1 VLNGWLVDRKG
12 ARMDRLTEMTCF
24 VPSVETGSFAAAGK
38 ELLMSAQLVG
48 KQVASL
54 ESRLGVQLL
63 VRERAARERHDFL
76 ANFGSPDFE
85 HRALGTWRPS
95 AGRRRNYAQIGGF
108 HILEFYFDTSNARS
122 K

>member
-1 VLNGWLVDRKG
+1 
-12 ARMDRLTEMTCF
+12 MDRLTEMTCF

-63 VRERAARERHDFL
+63 VRTTRRQRLTEGNSARMRRVSNLSF
-76 ANFGSPDFE
+76 SK
-85 HRALGTWRPS
+85 ALR
-95 AGRRRNYAQIGGF
+95 
-108 HILEFYFDTSNARS
+108 D
-122 K
+122 